1 MDVTDWKSGQRQD
14 SNELNLEEI
23 EEDTTRKENVL
34 SGWGSLNN
42 VVVGKQVSSKHA
54 ILKYSLKGKKKKKKT
69 KKVSNYK
76 ESKINRHGIINS
88 GAFPTKVINQMFLD

>member
-1 MDVTDWKSGQRQD
+1 MDVTDWRQRED

-54 ILKYSLKGKKKKKKT
+54 ILKYSLKGKKKKKT
-69 KKVSNYK
+69 KKVSDFK
-76 ESKINRHGIINS
+76 ESKINRHGVINS
-88 GAFPTKVINQMFLD
+88 GALPTKVINQMFLD